1 MVSSEVKPRNKLDFL
16 LEKIRSDDQML
27 YELENFL
34 EENGYDLDLLAFYIK
49 VLEFK
54 SDESNKMLAAGL
66 IIDNYL
72 GEEAEY
78 FIGTVLT
85 DQIVRDIEHKFEQV
99 IALNS
104 GILKNELFD
113 EALKFVAKDL
123 EILVK

>member
-16 LEKIRSDDQML
+16 LEKIRLDDQML

-54 SDESNKMLAAGL
+54 SDEANKMLAAGL

-85 DQIVRDIEHKFEQV
+85 DQIVRDIEQKFE
-99 IALNS
+99 
-104 GILKNELFD
+104 
-113 EALKFVAKDL
+113 
-123 EILVK
+123 